1 MDPWYRATT
10 PRREVREGRSFNP
23 DEFAIALEQVVAGTA
38 PADYCDPDQ
47 FFARTYFTAAM
58 REQIGTVLRR
68 LSGETDGA
76 PPVLSFITQFGG
88 GKTHTLTALWHLA
101 GLGPEAAKLP
111 GVPDLL
117 AHEHL
122 PAVPRARLGVF
133 VGNAWDPS
141 GARQTPWLDL
151 AWQLGGE
158 AGIAALGDAARAS
171 PPGTEALARLFA
183 TAGGPVLVLMDE
195 VLNFINRHRSLADPF
210 YAFLD
215 NLVRAA
221 TGTRHVAVVLSLP
234 KSAVEMTHYEQ
245 DWQDRIT
252 KIVKRVARD
261 LIANDESEVSE
272 VVRRRLFED
281 LGPERTRA
289 QVAKTYADWCFERR
303 AELPPQWSAVD
314 PTLTER
320 RAREVLRDRFAA
332 CYPFH
337 PATLSVFQRKWQSLP
352 QYQQTRGTLG
362 MLAQWLSRLYA
373 SHHQQAR
380 GEPLITLGS
389 APLEDR
395 SFRATI
401 LGQLGAPRL
410 TTAIEADLAADTAHA
425 RALDADTQ
433 GALKDIHRQVGTAIL
448 FECSGGQTDRAAHLP
463 ELRFALGG
471 PLVDTTSIDTA
482 AAALETRAFFVRQVG
497 SDGYRIGPK
506 PKLNKVVAEKRASL
520 DELRDVL
527 PEARRLIERAF
538 ESGSPVPVVA
548 FPGDGASVRDTPRLS
563 LLIVEPDTPWDG
575 SAEMRDF
582 FAEWTYRRG
591 RESRLFPA
599 SLIWCLRQPGRVLI
613 ERVETALAWRAV
625 RQDLA
630 AGLLGADTDPQEAR
644 GIDASIRTAEQD
656 ARDAVWSDYR
666 YLIFA
671 DRQEPSRMRVIDLG
685 AGHSSSRETLAGRA
699 LAALKSQGLLN
710 DSIGAGYV
718 DRKWP
723 PALLHTGAWPLS
735 GLRQSFLDGSLTRLL
750 DPDHL
755 LRSRIIEWVET
766 GAFGLASGAR
776 PDGGYARVWFNQLV
790 APAEVTFDAD
800 VYLLKQ
806 AVAATLKAPSDPHA
820 ASAAEPVHDR
830 SPAPIRATANPA
842 GQTGSD
848 TTHAAPVRITIHGDV
863 PPEQWNRLGT
873 RLLPR
878 LRAAGPVAAS
888 ITLCCEIEATATAE
902 LTAELERTLQD
913 LGLADRLKIA
923 QA

>member
-1 MDPWYRATT
+1 MDPWYRVTT

-38 PADYCDPDQ
+38 PVDYRDPGQ

-68 LSGETDGA
+68 LSGETEGA

-101 GLGPEAAKLP
+101 SLGPEAAKLP
-111 GVPDLL
+111 GVADLL
-117 AHEHL
+117 LREHL
-122 PAVPRARLGVF
+122 PTVPHARLGVF

-151 AWQLGGE
+151 AFQLGGE
-158 AGIAALGDAARAS
+158 AGAAALGDAAHTS
-171 PPGTEALARLFA
+171 PPGTEALTRLFA
-183 TAGGPVLVLMDE
+183 TAGGPVLILMDE

-303 AELPPQWSAVD
+303 AELPPQWTAVD

-337 PATLSVFQRKWQSLP
+337 PATLSVFQRKWQSAP

-373 SHHQQAR
+373 SQHQQAHAA
-380 GEPLITLGS
+380 PLITLGS

-401 LGQLGAPRL
+401 LGQLGEPRL
-410 TTAIEADLAADTAHA
+410 NTAIEADLAADTAHA

-433 GALKDIHRQVGTAIL
+433 GPLTDIHRQVGTAIL

-471 PLVDTTSIDTA
+471 PQVDTTSIDTA
-482 AAALETRAFFVRQVG
+482 GAALETRAFFVRQVG

-527 PEARRLIERAF
+527 PEARRLIEREF

-563 LLIVEPDTPWDG
+563 LLIVEPTLEWYA
-575 SAEMRDF
+575 SADLREF
-582 FAEWTYRRG
+582 LAEWTYRRG
-591 RESRLFPA
+591 KDPRRFPA
-599 SLIWCLRQPGRVLI
+599 SLIWCLRQPGRVLLD
-613 ERVETALAWRAV
+613 RVETALAWRAV

-630 AGLLGADTDPQEAR
+630 AGLLGIDTDPQEAR

-656 ARDAVWSDYR
+656 AKDAVWADYR
-666 YLIFA
+666 YLVFA

-710 DSIGAGYV
+710 EAIGAGYV

-755 LRSRIIEWVET
+755 LRSRITEWVET
-766 GAFGLASGAR
+766 GEFGLASGAR
-776 PDGGYARVWFNQLV
+776 PDGGYTRVWYNQLV

-806 AVAATLKAPSDPHA
+806 AVAVALQTPPDAAHASPVEPGRDSAPTSLQP
-820 ASAAEPVHDR
+820 
-830 SPAPIRATANPA
+830 
-842 GQTGSD
+842 
-848 TTHAAPVRITIHGDV
+848 AAPPSPH
-863 PPEQWNRLGT
+863 
-873 RLLPR
+873 
-878 LRAAGPVAAS
+878 
-888 ITLCCEIEATATAE
+888 
-902 LTAELERTLQD
+902 
-913 LGLADRLKIA
+913 
-923 QA
+923 